1 MAIPDL
7 LGKLKG
13 KGEEIPQT
21 FLALVVTD
29 ELVQSAVW
37 QITQGTPEITALGTP
52 VEWNGETGT
61 TTELISAADATVSS
75 ALDGLS
81 VEPNE
86 VVVGVEPSWVDAQGI
101 LGSKRNLLKAIC
113 KELALKA
120 IGLVVLT
127 DSTLHYLKKEEGT
140 PTTCILVNVGLRHI
154 SLLLVQLG
162 RIEATELISRSE
174 DIVEDV
180 ASGIS
185 HFPQLDH
192 LPSRII
198 VQSSLQ
204 NPSDVVQS
212 LLTFDWQKK
221 FNFLHIPKI
230 ESLPRDTAIR
240 SLILAGGA
248 AVAQEIGSTVADLN
262 SEESPV
268 SPEPIDSPSSPVEA
282 SGEGV
287 AEPAEDSSEG
297 VAPTPLLTASD
308 VGFSLGDTDPVS
320 SEPIISPPPPP
331 SRKLPTLQLPHLS
344 LPQFSLPRV
353 HFSRLPLILGGL
365 ILLVLV
371 GLFTFLFYLLP
382 QAKITLFL
390 TPTPLEESLPLT
402 LSSTITSPDSAS
414 SLIPATVST
423 ETLTSTQTIP
433 TTGNSTIGDPA
444 RGTVTIYNRT
454 TLVKTFPKGTVLT
467 SNSLKFTLDQDTTIA
482 SKSAGTDYVDIP
494 GKASAAIT
502 AATFG
507 TAGNLGSGSEFV
519 VASFSKDTYI
529 AKNEQA
535 LAGGT
540 SQDVQVVGKEDS
552 SSLTKTLTDTI
563 IQDARA
569 SLESRRE
576 PGFSYY
582 VLTSSPKTVQS
593 DFSAKIGEVANSLT
607 GTLELELSIL
617 RYANSDVENLISSR
631 LSEAIPPG
639 YSRLDSSPSIS
650 LTDVTETK
658 DGEVSATAKITVLLL
673 PTLDQASL
681 INSLRGKS
689 LAQSISIL
697 QTLPGYADAQITVT
711 PHFLPPRLKLLPRN
725 PKHIELLITPAAN

>member
-248 AVAQEIGSTVADLN
+248 AVAQA
-262 SEESPV
+262 
-268 SPEPIDSPSSPVEA
+268 
-282 SGEGV
+282 
-287 AEPAEDSSEG
+287 
-297 VAPTPLLTASD
+297 
-308 VGFSLGDTDPVS
+308 
-320 SEPIISPPPPP
+320 
-331 SRKLPTLQLPHLS
+331 
-344 LPQFSLPRV
+344 
-353 HFSRLPLILGGL
+353 
-365 ILLVLV
+365 
-371 GLFTFLFYLLP
+371 
-382 QAKITLFL
+382 
-390 TPTPLEESLPLT
+390 
-402 LSSTITSPDSAS
+402 
-414 SLIPATVST
+414 
-423 ETLTSTQTIP
+423 
-433 TTGNSTIGDPA
+433 
-444 RGTVTIYNRT
+444 
-454 TLVKTFPKGTVLT
+454 
-467 SNSLKFTLDQDTTIA
+467 
-482 SKSAGTDYVDIP
+482 
-494 GKASAAIT
+494 
-502 AATFG
+502 
-507 TAGNLGSGSEFV
+507 
-519 VASFSKDTYI
+519 
-529 AKNEQA
+529 
-535 LAGGT
+535 
-540 SQDVQVVGKEDS
+540 
-552 SSLTKTLTDTI
+552 
-563 IQDARA
+563 
-569 SLESRRE
+569 
-576 PGFSYY
+576 
-582 VLTSSPKTVQS
+582 
-593 DFSAKIGEVANSLT
+593 
-607 GTLELELSIL
+607 
-617 RYANSDVENLISSR
+617 
-631 LSEAIPPG
+631 
-639 YSRLDSSPSIS
+639 
-650 LTDVTETK
+650 
-658 DGEVSATAKITVLLL
+658 
-673 PTLDQASL
+673 
-681 INSLRGKS
+681 
-689 LAQSISIL
+689 
-697 QTLPGYADAQITVT
+697 
-711 PHFLPPRLKLLPRN
+711 
-725 PKHIELLITPAAN
+725 